1 MTKYIPLSS
10 VNPKFEEIA
19 RGKDR
24 IIIYNKSDLADHA
37 FKKNVNQNILFT
49 NAIRNKNIKAI
60 IDAAANKVREDPIR
74 YPYVTVMVVGMPNVG
89 KSTIINSM
97 RNIGVHRGKAAKT
110 GASPGVTRNVSA
122 TSIKVLEDPLVYL
135 IDTPEIVA
143 DYLLWRLNKFGNF
156 SYVENYKLKGNTDD
170 INQLLPSIAKRIGA
184 LHKQGEYD
192 LRHAASFF
200 IKQYRDGKF
209 GNYTLDDVETEAIN
223 EFFNKQK
230 NPKEIPLSKNRM
242 KKLSLEKAKE
252 KKLEKW
258 RKKSFLNGGKK

>member
-74 YPYVTVMVVGMPNVG
+74 YPYVTVMVV
-89 KSTIINSM
+89 
-97 RNIGVHRGKAAKT
+97 GKAAKT